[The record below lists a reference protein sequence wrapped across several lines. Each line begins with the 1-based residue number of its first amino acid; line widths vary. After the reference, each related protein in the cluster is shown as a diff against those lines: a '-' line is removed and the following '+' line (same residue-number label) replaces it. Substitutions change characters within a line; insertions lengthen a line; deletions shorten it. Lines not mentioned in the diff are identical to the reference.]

1 MNSVRDWTAGVAMTV
16 TILLG
21 PIIAF
26 LTVVAAEVL
35 TDLLNEKAVIAAIVV
50 FAVAAGVIGW
60 VLLWLLFHRMSPY
73 RVFLW
78 VFFRTLTNT
87 SD

>member
-1 MNSVRDWTAGVAMTV
+1 MGSVRDWTARFAMTV
-16 TILLG
+16 TIVLG

-26 LTVVAAEVL
+26 LTIIGAEAL
-35 TDLLNEKAVIAAIVV
+35 IDLLKERAAVAAIVV
-50 FAVAAGVIGW
+50 CAVAAGVIGW
-60 VLLWLLFHRMSPY
+60 VLLWLLFHKISPY

-78 VFFRTLTNT
+78 VFFRRMTNT

>member
-1 MNSVRDWTAGVAMTV
+1 MSSVRDWTTSFAVIG

-35 TDLLNEKAVIAAIVV
+35 TDLLSEKAVIAAIVV

>member
-1 MNSVRDWTAGVAMTV
+1 MSSVRDWTTGFAVIG

-50 FAVAAGVIGW
+50 FAVAPGVIGW
-60 VLLWLLFHRMSPY
+60 VLLWLLFRRMSPY

-78 VFFRTLTNT
+78 VFFRRLTNT
-87 SD
+87 PD

>member
-1 MNSVRDWTAGVAMTV
+1 MSSVRDWTASVAMTV

-26 LTVVAAEVL
+26 LTVFAAEVL
-35 TDLLNEKAVIAAIVV
+35 IDLLNEKAVIAAIVV

-60 VLLWLLFHRMSPY
+60 VLLWLFFHRMSPY

-78 VFFRTLTNT
+78 VFFRRLTNT